1 EVLDRG
7 GRIHRRIFVVSM
19 STGNAAVL
27 VPRFDRPTSRLTRV
41 AYPWG
46 PGARD
51 HLRER
56 VADVRGS
63 VLDDDGHMA
72 AEGAEAALAATQET
86 AEAIERAAERNDDP
100 SVAEALEEAATHAD
114 TAATRVGWLRGV
126 IRRVFG
132 RS

>member
-1 EVLDRG
+1 
-7 GRIHRRIFVVSM
+7 M
-19 STGNAAVL
+19 
-27 VPRFDRPTSRLTRV
+27 
-41 AYPWG
+41 
-46 PGARD
+46 
-51 HLRER
+51 
-56 VADVRGS
+56 
-63 VLDDDGHMA
+63 LDDDGHMA